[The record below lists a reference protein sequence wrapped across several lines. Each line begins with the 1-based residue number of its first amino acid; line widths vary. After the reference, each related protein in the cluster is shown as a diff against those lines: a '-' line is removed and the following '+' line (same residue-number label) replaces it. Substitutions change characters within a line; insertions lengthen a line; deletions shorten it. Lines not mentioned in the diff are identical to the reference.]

1 MRFSSRT
8 ARERSAADDS
18 LTPSEVRVLQLIAK
32 GNANK
37 EIAEQLSISE
47 ETVKGQVRN
56 ILSNWA
62 QTPYGT
68 ARGWRGH
75 QVALLLEQR
84 FGLCAHR
91 PN

>member
-18 LTPSEVRVLQLIAK
+18 LTPAEVRVLQLIAK

-47 ETVKGQVRN
+47 EVSIASTALQNGFSGVVKTSIR
-56 ILSNWA
+56 
-62 QTPYGT
+62 
-68 ARGWRGH
+68 H
-75 QVALLLEQR
+75 
-84 FGLCAHR
+84 
-91 PN
+91 